1 MALGLPNLI
10 HCDVLFIP
18 HYSIHR
24 LHRLSDYSVESVES
38 VDKIMT
44 LFKSLTVR
52 SFALLW
58 SGQQLSALGDSI
70 YRVALA
76 WWVLEKTGS
85 ATAMSTIF
93 IFASAPM
100 LIFLLIGGVAVDRY
114 PRARVMLMS
123 DVVRGLLIG
132 IVAVLSFTHR
142 LEVWHIYLVSLSFG
156 IAGAFFGPAY
166 RAIVPEILPREL
178 LPSANGLMTM
188 SLQLADIAGPALGAF
203 VVSKSGSPTA
213 FTIDSLSFL
222 ISILCLAPLVR
233 LALSPQAPKE
243 RKSVLHD
250 FREGVEV
257 VRKSSWLWITIVIA
271 SLGNITLSAPL
282 AIALPFLV
290 KNHLHGGV
298 GSLGLIYSTI
308 SAGSIVGTILGTVWL
323 ERTSSLRARG
333 LFAYGLW
340 IAGGLLIVV
349 FGLPVSIY
357 AVAAAAF
364 LVGAAFIV
372 PTLIF
377 MTTLQEL
384 IPGKVLGRVMS
395 IVTVGSV
402 ALVPVGSG
410 LVGWATDHVGAPTI
424 FILSGV
430 LTASLAALALMHPV
444 IRNLDQAA
452 STDYTDSFI
461 RSA

>member
-1 MALGLPNLI
+1 
-10 HCDVLFIP
+10 
-18 HYSIHR
+18 
-24 LHRLSDYSVESVES
+24 
-38 VDKIMT
+38 MT
-44 LFKSLTVR
+44 LLKSLTVR

-85 ATAMSTIF
+85 AKAMGSIF
-93 IFASAPM
+93 IFTSAPM
-100 LIFLLIGGVAVDRY
+100 LVFLLIGGVAVDRY
-114 PRARVMLMS
+114 PRARVMLLS
-123 DVVRGLLIG
+123 DVLRGLLIA
-132 IVAVLSFTHR
+132 IVAVLAFAHR
-142 LEVWHIYLVSLSFG
+142 LEVWHIYLVSLLFG

-166 RAIVPEILPREL
+166 RAIVPEIVPREL
-178 LPSANGLMTM
+178 LPSANGMTTLSM
-188 SLQLADIAGPALGAF
+188 QLADIAGPALGAL
-203 VVSKSGSPTA
+203 VVSKSGSSTA
-213 FTIDSLSFL
+213 FTIDSLSFA
-222 ISILCLAPLVR
+222 ISVLCLAPLVR
-233 LALSPQAPKE
+233 LALAGQMPKE
-243 RKSVLHD
+243 RKSLLHD

-290 KNHLHGGV
+290 KDHLHGGV

-308 SAGSIVGTILGTVWL
+308 SAGAIVGTILGTIWL
-323 ERTSSLRARG
+323 ERTSGLRARG

-349 FGLPVSIY
+349 FGLPVTIY
-357 AVAAAAF
+357 AVAPAAF
-364 LVGAAFIV
+364 LVGAAFMV
-372 PTLIF
+372 PNLIF

-395 IVTVGSV
+395 IVTVGSI

-410 LVGWATDHVGAPTI
+410 FVGWATDYVGAPTI

-430 LTASLAALALMHPV
+430 LTALLAALALMHPV
-444 IRNLDQAA
+444 IRNLDRAA

-461 RSA
+461 QSV

>member
-1 MALGLPNLI
+1 MN
-10 HCDVLFIP
+10 
-18 HYSIHR
+18 
-24 LHRLSDYSVESVES
+24 
-38 VDKIMT
+38 
-44 LFKSLTVR
+44 LFKSLSLR
-52 SFALLW
+52 SFAFLW

-100 LIFLLIGGVAVDRY
+100 LVFLLIGGVTVDRY
-114 PRARVMLMS
+114 PRARVMLLS
-123 DVVRGLLIG
+123 DVLRGLLIG
-132 IVAVLSFTHR
+132 IVAVLAFAHR
-142 LEVWHIYLVSLSFG
+142 LEVWHIYLVSLLFG
-156 IAGAFFGPAY
+156 IVGAFFGPAY
-166 RAIVPEILPREL
+166 RAIVPEIVPREL
-178 LPSANGLMTM
+178 LPSANGLTTL
-188 SLQLADIAGPALGAF
+188 SLQLADIAGPALGAL

-213 FTIDSLSFL
+213 FTIDSLSFV
-222 ISILCLAPLVR
+222 ISVLCLAPLVR
-233 LALSPQAPKE
+233 LALSGHAPKQ

-250 FREGVEV
+250 FREGVDV

-271 SLGNITLSAPL
+271 SLGNITLSAPF

-290 KNHLHGGV
+290 KGHLHGGV

-323 ERTSSLRARG
+323 ERTSGLQARG

-349 FGLPVSIY
+349 FGLPVTIY
-357 AVAAAAF
+357 AVAPAAF
-364 LVGAAFIV
+364 LIGAAFIV
-372 PTLIF
+372 PNIIF

-384 IPGKVLGRVMS
+384 IPGKLLGRVMS

-430 LTASLAALALMHPV
+430 LTALLAALALMHPV
-444 IRNLDQAA
+444 IRNLERAA
-452 STDYTDSFI
+452 AY
-461 RSA
+461 AE

>member
-1 MALGLPNLI
+1 
-10 HCDVLFIP
+10 
-18 HYSIHR
+18 
-24 LHRLSDYSVESVES
+24 
-38 VDKIMT
+38 MT

-100 LIFLLIGGVAVDRY
+100 VVFLLIGGVTVDRY
-114 PRARVMLMS
+114 PRAHVMLLS
-123 DVVRGLLIG
+123 DVLRGLLIG
-132 IVAVLSFTHR
+132 IVAVLAFAHR
-142 LEVWHIYLVSLSFG
+142 LEVWHIYFVSLLFG

-203 VVSKSGSPTA
+203 VVSKSGSPAA
-213 FTIDSLSFL
+213 FTIDSLSFV

-233 LALSPQAPKE
+233 LSLSPQSPKE

-257 VRKSSWLWITIVIA
+257 VRKQSWLWITIVIA

-323 ERTSSLRARG
+323 ERTSGLRARG

-349 FGLPVSIY
+349 FGLPVTIY
-357 AVAAAAF
+357 VVAAAAF

-395 IVTVGSV
+395 IVTVGSIV
-402 ALVPVGSG
+402 FVPVGSG
-410 LVGWATDHVGAPTI
+410 LVGWATDHAGAPTI

-430 LTASLAALALMHPV
+430 LTASLAALALMHPI
-444 IRNLDQAA
+444 IRNLDRAEITQL
-452 STDYTDSFI
+452 S
-461 RSA
+461 

>member
-1 MALGLPNLI
+1 
-10 HCDVLFIP
+10 
-18 HYSIHR
+18 
-24 LHRLSDYSVESVES
+24 
-38 VDKIMT
+38 MT
-44 LFKSLTVR
+44 FFKSLTLR

-100 LIFLLIGGVAVDRY
+100 LVFLLVGGVAVDRY
-114 PRARVMLMS
+114 PRARVMLLS
-123 DVVRGLLIG
+123 DTLRGLLIG
-132 IVAVLSFTHR
+132 MVALLAFTHR
-142 LEVWHIYLVSLSFG
+142 LEVWHIYVVSLLFG
-156 IAGAFFGPAY
+156 IVGAFFGPAY
-166 RAIVPEILPREL
+166 RAIVPEIVPREL
-178 LPSANGLMTM
+178 LPSANGLTTL
-188 SLQLADIAGPALGAF
+188 SIQLADIAGPALGALI
-203 VVSKSGSPTA
+203 VSRSGSPTA
-213 FTIDSLSFL
+213 FTIDCLSFV
-222 ISILCLAPLVR
+222 ISALCLAPLVR
-233 LALSPQAPKE
+233 LALTGHAPKE

-282 AIALPFLV
+282 AITLPFLV

-308 SAGSIVGTILGTVWL
+308 SAGAIVGTILGTVWL
-323 ERTSSLRARG
+323 ERTSGLRARG

-349 FGLPVSIY
+349 FGLPVNIY
-357 AVAAAAF
+357 VVAPAAF

-410 LVGWATDHVGAPTI
+410 LVGWATDRVGAPNI
-424 FILSGV
+424 FILSGI
-430 LTASLAALALMHPV
+430 LTALLAALALMHPV
-444 IRNLDQAA
+444 IRNLDRA
-452 STDYTDSFI
+452 SESQKEAQTLS
-461 RSA
+461 

>member
-1 MALGLPNLI
+1 
-10 HCDVLFIP
+10 
-18 HYSIHR
+18 
-24 LHRLSDYSVESVES
+24 
-38 VDKIMT
+38 MT
-44 LFKSLTVR
+44 LLKSLTVR
-52 SFALLW
+52 PFALLW

-100 LIFLLIGGVAVDRY
+100 VVFLLIGGVAGDRY
-114 PRARVMLMS
+114 PRARVMLLS
-123 DVVRGLLIG
+123 DVLRGLLIG
-132 IVAVLSFTHR
+132 IVAVLAFTHR
-142 LEVWHIYLVSLSFG
+142 LEVWHIYLVSLLFG

-178 LPSANGLMTM
+178 LPSANGLMAM
-188 SLQLADIAGPALGAF
+188 SLQLADIAGPALGAL

-213 FTIDSLSFL
+213 FTIDCLSFV
-222 ISILCLAPLVR
+222 ISVLCLLPLVS
-233 LALSPQAPKE
+233 LALSGQAPRE

-250 FREGVEV
+250 FREGIEV

-308 SAGSIVGTILGTVWL
+308 SAGSIVGTILGTMWL
-323 ERTSSLRARG
+323 EQTAGLRARG

-349 FGLPVSIY
+349 FGLPVTIY

-364 LVGAAFIV
+364 LIGGAFMV
-372 PTLIF
+372 PNLIF

-402 ALVPVGSG
+402 VFVPVGSG

-424 FILSGV
+424 FILSGI
-430 LTASLAALALMHPV
+430 LTALLAALALMHPV
-444 IRNLDQAA
+444 IRNLERAGIAQPVQ
-452 STDYTDSFI
+452 SET
-461 RSA
+461 

>member
-1 MALGLPNLI
+1 
-10 HCDVLFIP
+10 
-18 HYSIHR
+18 
-24 LHRLSDYSVESVES
+24 
-38 VDKIMT
+38 MT

-93 IFASAPM
+93 IFASTPM
-100 LIFLLIGGVAVDRY
+100 VFFLLIGGVAVDRY
-114 PRARVMLMS
+114 SRAHVMLLS
-123 DVVRGLLIG
+123 DVLRGLLIG
-132 IVAVLSFTHR
+132 IVAVLAFTHR
-142 LEVWHIYLVSLSFG
+142 LEVWHIYLVSLLFG

-188 SLQLADIAGPALGAF
+188 SLQLADIAGPALGAL
-203 VVSKSGSPTA
+203 VVSKSGSPAA
-213 FTIDSLSFL
+213 FTIDCLSFV
-222 ISILCLAPLVR
+222 ISVLCLLPLVR
-233 LALSPQAPKE
+233 LALPAQAPKE
-243 RKSVLHD
+243 RKSLLHD
-250 FREGVEV
+250 FREGEEF
-257 VRKSSWLWITIVIA
+257 VRKTPWLWITIAIA

-298 GSLGLIYSTI
+298 GALGLIYSTI
-308 SAGSIVGTILGTVWL
+308 SAGSIVGTILGTMWL
-323 ERTSSLRARG
+323 ERTAGLRARG
-333 LFAYGLW
+333 LLAYGLW
-340 IAGGLLIVV
+340 IVGGLLILV
-349 FGLPVSIY
+349 FGLPVTIY
-357 AVAAAAF
+357 VVAPAAF

-395 IVTVGSV
+395 IVTVGSI
-402 ALVPVGSG
+402 AFVPVGSI
-410 LVGWATDHVGAPTI
+410 LVGRATDQVGAPTI
-424 FILSGV
+424 FILSGI
-430 LTASLAALALMHPV
+430 LTASLAALALTHPV
-444 IRNLDQAA
+444 IRNLDHAKVPQV
-452 STDYTDSFI
+452 S
-461 RSA
+461 

>member
-1 MALGLPNLI
+1 
-10 HCDVLFIP
+10 
-18 HYSIHR
+18 
-24 LHRLSDYSVESVES
+24 
-38 VDKIMT
+38 MT

-114 PRARVMLMS
+114 PRARVMLLS

-132 IVAVLSFTHR
+132 IVAVLAFTHR
-142 LEVWHIYLVSLSFG
+142 LEVWHIYLVSLLFG

-203 VVSKSGSPTA
+203 VVSKSGSPAA
-213 FTIDSLSFL
+213 FTIDSLSFV

-340 IAGGLLIVV
+340 IAGGMLIVV

-357 AVAAAAF
+357 TVA
-364 LVGAAFIV
+364 AAFIV

-430 LTASLAALALMHPV
+430 LTALLAALALMHPV
-444 IRNLDQAA
+444 IRNLDRAA
-452 STDYTDSFI
+452 M
-461 RSA
+461 

>member
-1 MALGLPNLI
+1 
-10 HCDVLFIP
+10 
-18 HYSIHR
+18 
-24 LHRLSDYSVESVES
+24 
-38 VDKIMT
+38 MT

-100 LIFLLIGGVAVDRY
+100 VVFLLIGGVTVDRY
-114 PRARVMLMS
+114 PRAHVMLLS
-123 DVVRGLLIG
+123 DVLRGLLIG
-132 IVAVLSFTHR
+132 IVAVLAFAHR
-142 LEVWHIYLVSLSFG
+142 LEVWHIYLVSLLFG

-178 LPSANGLMTM
+178 LPSANGLMSM

-233 LALSPQAPKE
+233 LALSPQVPKE

-250 FREGVEV
+250 FREGVAV
-257 VRKSSWLWITIVIA
+257 VRKTSWLWITIVIA

-298 GSLGLIYSTI
+298 GALGLIYSTI
-308 SAGSIVGTILGTVWL
+308 SAGSIVGTIFGTMWL
-323 ERTSSLRARG
+323 EQTSSLRARG

-349 FGLPVSIY
+349 FGLPVTIY
-357 AVAAAAF
+357 AVAPAAF

-402 ALVPVGSG
+402 ALVPFGSG

-430 LTASLAALALMHPV
+430 LTALLAALALMHPV
-444 IRNLDQAA
+444 IRNLDRAV
-452 STDYTDSFI
+452 STDSTDSFI
-461 RSA
+461 RSV

>member
-1 MALGLPNLI
+1 
-10 HCDVLFIP
+10 
-18 HYSIHR
+18 
-24 LHRLSDYSVESVES
+24 
-38 VDKIMT
+38 MT

-100 LIFLLIGGVAVDRY
+100 LVFLLVGGVAVDRY
-114 PRARVMLMS
+114 PRAPVMLLS
-123 DVVRGLLIG
+123 DVLRGLLIG
-132 IVAVLSFTHR
+132 IVAFLAFTHR
-142 LEVWHIYLVSLSFG
+142 LEVWHILFVSLMFG

-166 RAIVPEILPREL
+166 RAIVPEIVPREL
-178 LPSANGLMTM
+178 LPSANGMTTLSM
-188 SLQLADIAGPALGAF
+188 QLADIVGPALGAL
-203 VVSKSGSPTA
+203 VVSKLGSPTA
-213 FTIDSLSFL
+213 FTLDSLSFA
-222 ISILCLAPLVR
+222 ISVLCLAPLVR
-233 LALSPQAPKE
+233 LALAVHAPKE

-271 SLGNITLSAPL
+271 SLGNITLSAPF

-290 KNHLHGGV
+290 KDHLHGGV

-308 SAGSIVGTILGTVWL
+308 SAGAIVGTILGTVWL
-323 ERTSSLRARG
+323 ERTSGLQARG

-349 FGLPVSIY
+349 FGLPVTIY
-357 AVAAAAF
+357 AVVPAAF
-364 LVGAAFIV
+364 LVGAAFMV
-372 PTLIF
+372 PNLIF

-384 IPGKVLGRVMS
+384 IPGKLLGRVMS
-395 IVTVGSV
+395 IVTVGSI

-410 LVGWATDHVGAPTI
+410 FVGWATDRVGAPTI
-424 FILSGV
+424 FILSGI
-430 LTASLAALALMHPV
+430 LTALLAALALMHPV
-444 IRNLDQAA
+444 IRNLDRAV
-452 STDYTDSFI
+452 STDYTDSI
-461 RSA
+461 AANS

>member
-1 MALGLPNLI
+1 
-10 HCDVLFIP
+10 
-18 HYSIHR
+18 
-24 LHRLSDYSVESVES
+24 
-38 VDKIMT
+38 MT

-100 LIFLLIGGVAVDRY
+100 LVFLLIGGVTVDRY
-114 PRARVMLMS
+114 PRARVMLLS
-123 DVVRGLLIG
+123 DVLRGLLIG
-132 IVAVLSFTHR
+132 IVAVLAFAHR
-142 LEVWHIYLVSLSFG
+142 LEVWHIYLVSLLFG

-178 LPSANGLMTM
+178 LPGANGLMTM

-213 FTIDSLSFL
+213 FTIDSLSFV

-340 IAGGLLIVV
+340 IAGGMLIVV

-357 AVAAAAF
+357 TVAAAAF
-364 LVGAAFIV
+364 LVGAAFII

-430 LTASLAALALMHPV
+430 LTALLAALALTHPV
-444 IRNLDQAA
+444 IRNLDRAKITQL
-452 STDYTDSFI
+452 S
-461 RSA
+461 

>member
-1 MALGLPNLI
+1 
-10 HCDVLFIP
+10 
-18 HYSIHR
+18 
-24 LHRLSDYSVESVES
+24 
-38 VDKIMT
+38 MT

-114 PRARVMLMS
+114 PRARVMLIS
-123 DVVRGLLIG
+123 DVLRGLLIG
-132 IVAVLSFTHR
+132 IVAVLAFTHR
-142 LEVWHIYLVSLSFG
+142 LEVWHIYLVSLLFG

-203 VVSKSGSPTA
+203 VVSKSGSPAA
-213 FTIDSLSFL
+213 FTIDSLSFV

-243 RKSVLHD
+243 RKSVIHD

-340 IAGGLLIVV
+340 IAGGILIVV

-357 AVAAAAF
+357 TVAAAAF
-364 LVGAAFIV
+364 LVGAAFII

-430 LTASLAALALMHPV
+430 LTALLAALALMHPV
-444 IRNLDQAA
+444 IRNLDRAG
-452 STDYTDSFI
+452 STDYTDSFS

>member
-1 MALGLPNLI
+1 MLVVYHPVMNI
-10 HCDVLFIP
+10 
-18 HYSIHR
+18 
-24 LHRLSDYSVESVES
+24 
-38 VDKIMT
+38 
-44 LFKSLTVR
+44 FKSLTVR

-85 ATAMSTIF
+85 AKAMSTIF
-93 IFASAPM
+93 VFASAPM
-100 LIFLLIGGVAVDRY
+100 LVFLLAGGVAVDRY
-114 PRARVMLMS
+114 PRARVMLFS
-123 DVVRGLLIG
+123 DVLRGLLIG
-132 IVAVLSFTHR
+132 FVAVLAFAHR
-142 LEVWHIYLVSLSFG
+142 LEVWHIYLISLMFG
-156 IAGAFFGPAY
+156 IVGAFFGPAY
-166 RAIVPEILPREL
+166 RAIVPEIVPREL
-178 LPSANGLMTM
+178 LPSANGLTTM
-188 SLQLADIAGPALGAF
+188 SLQLAEIAGPALGAL

-213 FTIDSLSFL
+213 FTVDSLSFF
-222 ISILCLAPLVR
+222 ISVLCLAPLVR

-243 RKSVLHD
+243 RKSLLHD

-298 GSLGLIYSTI
+298 GALGLIYSTI
-308 SAGSIVGTILGTVWL
+308 SAGSIAGTIVGTVWL

-340 IAGGLLIVV
+340 IAGGMLIVV
-349 FGLPVSIY
+349 FGLPVTIY
-357 AVAAAAF
+357 AVAVAAF
-364 LVGAAFIV
+364 LIGAAFIN
-372 PTLIF
+372 PNLIF
-377 MTTLQEL
+377 MTTVQEL
-384 IPGKVLGRVMS
+384 IPIKLLGRVMS

-410 LVGWATDHVGAPTI
+410 FVGWATDQVGAPTI

-430 LTASLAALALMHPV
+430 LTALLATLALMHPV
-444 IRNLDQAA
+444 IRNLDRAA
-452 STDYTDSFI
+452 SPQESGSIVGHSQYHL
-461 RSA
+461 R